1 MLPCHSCSTE
11 IASASRFC
19 PHCGAPVAE
28 LAFTAAATV
37 AVPPP
42 HSSPS
47 SSGIDE
53 GRFPAGTL
61 LAERYRILGL
71 LGRGG
76 MGEVYRAIDMKLG
89 QPVALKFLPESTAHN
104 ERMLARMHAEVR
116 LARQVSHPN
125 VCRVYD
131 VGEADGLVFL
141 TMEYVDG
148 EDLGSLL
155 RRIGR
160 LPVDKGVEVARR
172 ICAGLAAAHDKGV
185 LHRDLKPANIMI
197 DGRGQV
203 LLTDFGLAGLAG
215 QVEGAEIRNG
225 TPAYMAPEQLAG
237 SEVSARSD
245 IYSLGLVL
253 YEMFSGKRAFDGNR
267 RTALASLATLVKD
280 IDPAVERVVARCLEE
295 DPRSRP
301 SSALAVAAALPG
313 GDPLAAAL
321 AAGET
326 PSPEM
331 VAAAGETD
339 SIPVRTAVVCLA
351 VIIIGIAAGAALHP
365 HVNPLERTPFEFPP
379 EALAQKAG
387 DLIRSFGYTEKPADT
402 YYTFVV
408 DRDLSNQAARET
420 KEVFRAQ
427 LASAQP
433 PLVYFGYRQSP
444 SLLEPLGP
452 VAQPTRRDPPPILP
466 GMIDIELDGLG
477 RLWRFDAVPQGEP
490 RAPSAA
496 AFDWNAVFAA
506 TSLDVG
512 RFSAA
517 APERLPL
524 VPFDARA
531 AWNGTFAGTP
541 RIPVHIEAAA
551 WQGKLVHFQIVM
563 PWTPAP
569 RAVSNSDSAASRVVS
584 GTFLTLTAVL
594 FVTACWLAR
603 RNAERGRG
611 DLTGASRV
619 GGLVCACSF
628 GNWVLSAKHSA
639 TFGEFDRAVWALGF
653 ALISG
658 ATCWV
663 LYVAL
668 EPYARRRWP
677 QSLIA
682 WTRLLSGRVRDPM
695 VAGHILIGIAATMG
709 TLPILYSTSFLSDAT
724 STSVA
729 PLGGARYVLATVVG
743 VAPASI
749 LFCLF
754 FFFFIFVMRV
764 VLRRQWLAATVV
776 LLLCGVLA
784 FGAPAQHPAV
794 AVLVM
799 ILFFGVWLVILFR
812 YGLLCMAASWVVGNL
827 TEIPFTTNFSAW
839 WAGYG
844 AVPVVLTLGLAIWA
858 FRTAVAGR
866 PLLREELLEG

>member
-1 MLPCHSCSTE
+1 
-11 IASASRFC
+11 
-19 PHCGAPVAE
+19 
-28 LAFTAAATV
+28 
-37 AVPPP
+37 
-42 HSSPS
+42 
-47 SSGIDE
+47 
-53 GRFPAGTL
+53 
-61 LAERYRILGL
+61 
-71 LGRGG
+71 
-76 MGEVYRAIDMKLG
+76 
-89 QPVALKFLPESTAHN
+89 
-104 ERMLARMHAEVR
+104 
-116 LARQVSHPN
+116 
-125 VCRVYD
+125 
-131 VGEADGLVFL
+131 
-141 TMEYVDG
+141 
-148 EDLGSLL
+148 
-155 RRIGR
+155 
-160 LPVDKGVEVARR
+160 
-172 ICAGLAAAHDKGV
+172 
-185 LHRDLKPANIMI
+185 
-197 DGRGQV
+197 
-203 LLTDFGLAGLAG
+203 
-215 QVEGAEIRNG
+215 
-225 TPAYMAPEQLAG
+225 
-237 SEVSARSD
+237 
-245 IYSLGLVL
+245 
-253 YEMFSGKRAFDGNR
+253 
-267 RTALASLATLVKD
+267 
-280 IDPAVERVVARCLEE
+280 
-295 DPRSRP
+295 
-301 SSALAVAAALPG
+301 
-313 GDPLAAAL
+313 
-321 AAGET
+321 
-326 PSPEM
+326 
-331 VAAAGETD
+331 
-339 SIPVRTAVVCLA
+339 
-351 VIIIGIAAGAALHP
+351 
-365 HVNPLERTPFEFPP
+365 
-379 EALAQKAG
+379 
-387 DLIRSFGYTEKPADT
+387 
-402 YYTFVV
+402 
-408 DRDLSNQAARET
+408 
-420 KEVFRAQ
+420 
-427 LASAQP
+427 
-433 PLVYFGYRQSP
+433 
-444 SLLEPLGP
+444 
-452 VAQPTRRDPPPILP
+452 
-466 GMIDIELDGLG
+466 
-477 RLWRFDAVPQGEP
+477 
-490 RAPSAA
+490 
-496 AFDWNAVFAA
+496 
-506 TSLDVG
+506 
-512 RFSAA
+512 
-517 APERLPL
+517 
-524 VPFDARA
+524 
-531 AWNGTFAGTP
+531 
-541 RIPVHIEAAA
+541 
-551 WQGKLVHFQIVM
+551 
-563 PWTPAP
+563 
-569 RAVSNSDSAASRVVS
+569 VSNSDSAASRVVS